1 MGESIK
7 GLKRTH
13 MCGELTAQNVGER
26 VVLMG
31 WVQRRRDL
39 GGLIFVTLRDRTGI
53 IQLVFDQEE
62 SKDLFDK
69 GATLRSEYV
78 IASKGLVVNR
88 APEAINPNMATG
100 TIEVKAEEL
109 RILSTSETPPFYI
122 EDDINVGEALRY
134 KYRYLDLR
142 RPEMQKNLM
151 IRHRIANIVR
161 DFLNREGFL
170 EIETPMLT
178 KSTPEGARDY
188 LVPSRVHAGEFYAL
202 PQSPQLFKQLL
213 MLAGYDRYYQ
223 MARCFRDEDLR
234 ADRQPEF
241 TQIDIEM
248 SFVEIEDILAINEE
262 LIGEVFRQV
271 LDIDIAL
278 PIPRM
283 TYKEAMERYG
293 SDKPDTR
300 FGLELADISPLVGD
314 SGFKVFSNAIKD
326 GGRVGAINVKE
337 GGDKFSRREI
347 DSLGEYIKT
356 YRAKG
361 LAWINVTDDGIK
373 SPIAKFL
380 SQEEMEAI
388 LKDLN
393 AKAGDLLLFV
403 ADKDEVVL
411 QALGQLRLKLAKDLG
426 IIPEGQYNLL
436 WVTEFPLFEY
446 DEEED
451 RLVAKHHP
459 FTSPMDEDLPL
470 LESEPEKVRAKA
482 YDMVLNGNE
491 IGGGSIRIHSTE
503 VQERMFR
510 ALGFSLEK
518 AWEQF
523 GFLMEAF
530 KYGTPP
536 HGGIAYGLDRIAAL
550 LAGRSS
556 IRDVIAFPKMQ
567 NASDPMTN
575 APSSVDEKQL
585 KELHIAVEKNLKH
598 NGEHKDV

>member
-13 MCGELTAQNVGER
+13 MCGELTSQNVGEN

-62 SKDLFDK
+62 SSDLFDK
-69 GATLRSEYV
+69 AATLRSEYV
-78 IASKGLVVNR
+78 IACRGQVVNR

-100 TIEVKAEEL
+100 EIEVKAEEL
-109 RILSTSETPPFYI
+109 RILSKSETPPFYI
-122 EDDINVGEALRY
+122 EDNTNVSEALRY

-142 RPEMQKNLM
+142 RPEMQRNLM
-151 IRHRIANIVR
+151 IRHKIASQVR
-161 DFLNREGFL
+161 NFLNERGFL

-188 LVPSRVHAGEFYAL
+188 LVPSRVHPGKFYAL

-223 MARCFRDEDLR
+223 IVRCFRDEDLR

-248 SFVEIEDILAINEE
+248 SFVEIDDVLTINEE
-262 LIGEVFRQV
+262 MIAHIFKQV
-271 LDIDIAL
+271 LDVDI
-278 PIPRM
+278 PTPFKRM

-300 FGLELADISPLVGD
+300 FGLELVDVSSLVAN
-314 SGFKVFSNAIKD
+314 SEFKVFSGAVKK
-326 GGRVGAINVKE
+326 GGSVRAINAKGAGV
-337 GGDKFSRREI
+337 KFSRRDI
-347 DSLGEYIKT
+347 DSLGEFVKT

-361 LAWINVTDDGIK
+361 LAWINVTPEGVK

-380 SQEEMEAI
+380 SQEELDAI
-388 LKDLN
+388 LNHL
-393 AKAGDLLLFV
+393 KAEPGDLLLFI
-403 ADKDEVVL
+403 ADENEIVF
-411 QALGQLRLKLAKDLG
+411 QALGQLRLELARRLD
-426 IIPEGQYNLL
+426 IIPKDQYNIL
-436 WVTEFPLFEY
+436 WITEFPLFEY
-446 DEEED
+446 DQEEG
-451 RLVAKHHP
+451 RYVAKHHP
-459 FTSPMDEDLPL
+459 FTSPMDEDLHL
-470 LESEPEKVRAKA
+470 LESEPGKVRAKA

-491 IGGGSIRIHSTE
+491 IGGGSIRIHDMSL
-503 VQERMFR
+503 QERMFK
-510 ALGFSLEK
+510 ALGFTMEK

-523 GFLMEAF
+523 GFLLEAF
-530 KYGTPP
+530 KYGAPP

-550 LAGRSS
+550 LAGRTS
-556 IRDVIAFPKMQ
+556 IRDVIAFPKVQ
-567 NASDPMTN
+567 NASDLMTN
-575 APSSVDEKQL
+575 APSFVDEKQL
-585 KELHIAVEKNLKH
+585 KELHISIDKKIEN
-598 NGEHKDV
+598 KDV

>member
-13 MCGELTAQNVGER
+13 MCGELTSQNVGEN

-62 SKDLFDK
+62 SSDLFDK
-69 GATLRSEYV
+69 AATLRSEYV
-78 IASKGLVVNR
+78 IACRGQVVNR

-100 TIEVKAEEL
+100 EIEVKAEEL
-109 RILSTSETPPFYI
+109 RILSKSETPPFYI
-122 EDDINVGEALRY
+122 EDNTNVSEALRY

-142 RPEMQKNLM
+142 RPEMQRNLM
-151 IRHRIANIVR
+151 IRHKIASQVR
-161 DFLNREGFL
+161 NFLNERGFL

-188 LVPSRVHAGEFYAL
+188 LVPSRVHPGKFYAL

-223 MARCFRDEDLR
+223 IVRCFRDEDLR

-248 SFVEIEDILAINEE
+248 SFVEIDDVLTINEE
-262 LIGEVFRQV
+262 MIAHIFKQV
-271 LDIDIAL
+271 LDIDI
-278 PIPRM
+278 PTPFKRM

-300 FGLELADISPLVGD
+300 FGLELVDVSSLVAN
-314 SGFKVFSNAIKD
+314 SKFKVFSGAVKK
-326 GGRVGAINVKE
+326 GGSVRAINAK
-337 GGDKFSRREI
+337 GAGDKFSRRDI
-347 DSLGEYIKT
+347 DSLGEFVKT

-361 LAWINVTDDGIK
+361 LAWINVTPEGVK

-380 SQEEMEAI
+380 SQEELDAI
-388 LKDLN
+388 LNHL
-393 AKAGDLLLFV
+393 KAEPGDLLLFI
-403 ADKDEVVL
+403 ADENEIVF
-411 QALGQLRLKLAKDLG
+411 QALGQLRLELARRLD
-426 IIPEGQYNLL
+426 IIPKDQYNIL
-436 WVTEFPLFEY
+436 WITEFPLFEY
-446 DEEED
+446 DQEEG
-451 RLVAKHHP
+451 RYVAKHHP
-459 FTSPMDEDLPL
+459 FTSPMDEDLHL

-491 IGGGSIRIHSTE
+491 IGGGSIRIHDMSL
-503 VQERMFR
+503 QERMFK
-510 ALGFSLEK
+510 ALGFTMEK

-523 GFLMEAF
+523 GFLLEAF
-530 KYGTPP
+530 KYGAPP

-550 LAGRSS
+550 LAGRTS
-556 IRDVIAFPKMQ
+556 IRDVIAFPKVQ
-567 NASDPMTN
+567 NASDLMTN
-575 APSSVDEKQL
+575 APSFVDEKQL
-585 KELHIAVEKNLKH
+585 KELHISIDKKIEN
-598 NGEHKDV
+598 KDV

>member
-13 MCGELTAQNVGER
+13 MCGELTSQNVGEE

-62 SKDLFDK
+62 SSDLFDK
-69 GATLRSEYV
+69 AATLRSEYV
-78 IASKGLVVNR
+78 IACRGQVVNR
-88 APEAINPNMATG
+88 ALEAINPNMATG
-100 TIEVKAEEL
+100 DIEVKAEEL
-109 RILSTSETPPFYI
+109 RILSKSETPPFYI
-122 EDDINVGEALRY
+122 EDNTNVSEALRY

-142 RPEMQKNLM
+142 RPEMQRNLI
-151 IRHRIANIVR
+151 IRHKIASLVR
-161 DFLNREGFL
+161 SFLNERGFL

-188 LVPSRVHAGEFYAL
+188 LVPSRVHPGKFYAL

-223 MARCFRDEDLR
+223 IARCFRDEDLR

-248 SFVEIEDILAINEE
+248 SFVEVDDVLAINEE
-262 LIGEVFRQV
+262 LIDHIFKQV
-271 LDIDIAL
+271 LDVDI
-278 PIPRM
+278 PIPFKRM

-300 FGLELADISPLVGD
+300 FGLELVDVSPLVAN
-314 SGFKVFSNAIKD
+314 SEFKVFSGIVKK
-326 GGRVGAINVKE
+326 GGSVRAINAK
-337 GGDKFSRREI
+337 GAGAKFSRRDI
-347 DSLGEYIKT
+347 DSLGEFVKT

-361 LAWINVTDDGIK
+361 LAWINVTSEGVK

-380 SQEEMEAI
+380 SQEELDGI
-388 LKDLN
+388 LNHLN
-393 AKAGDLLLFV
+393 AESGDLLLFV
-403 ADKDEVVL
+403 ADENEIVF
-411 QALGQLRLKLAKDLG
+411 QALGQLRLELARRLD
-426 IIPEGQYNLL
+426 IIPKDQYNLL
-436 WVTEFPLFEY
+436 WITEFPLFEF
-446 DEEED
+446 DQEEG
-451 RLVAKHHP
+451 RYVAKHHP
-459 FTSPMDEDLPL
+459 FTSPMDEDLHL

-491 IGGGSIRIHSTE
+491 IGGGSIRIHDNSL
-503 VQERMFR
+503 QERMFK
-510 ALGFSLEK
+510 ALGFTMEK

-523 GFLMEAF
+523 GFLLEAF
-530 KYGTPP
+530 KYGAPP

-550 LAGRSS
+550 FAGRSS
-556 IRDVIAFPKMQ
+556 IRDVIAFPKVQ
-567 NASDPMTN
+567 NASDLMTN
-575 APSSVDEKQL
+575 APSLVDEKQL
-585 KELHIAVEKNLKH
+585 NELHISVDKKIENKH
-598 NGEHKDV
+598 V